1 MSIRFFSLRVC
12 FGVLAVTVSSVL
24 LCSAQSG
31 GRPRGRFIEFSEP
44 RSDEVTTNLHQ
55 LTSRKDGLKQ
65 LEEDLYKPLQMFSP
79 KSSLEGVVAPP
90 PRPPAESVIQSKR
103 VRELLERRKNWV
115 FMTPEDLLAG
125 PTVEDVLKTP
135 QYDANGE
142 EKKELPPM
150 LAYYRRLAAK
160 RASRDNLS
168 QSGSDDLFGSPKS
181 SKPRDQQGSQ
191 DDSNLPAGLRESLRQ
206 LSESDTGADGFGQSG
221 PRSTYSDTFG
231 LEGNAPSKEQAL
243 AHRKYMDEYQ
253 SLLDPS
259 WQRPAAANP
268 ANPLLSFADAAR
280 PTGTPAAGLG
290 GLPSLATHKGLEA
303 QMDVTHP
310 MLGSPGLPDVNAQ
323 ALGLPRRAPA
333 SPTVESPKMI
343 APTFEAPKRAF

>member
-1 MSIRFFSLRVC
+1 
-12 FGVLAVTVSSVL
+12 
-24 LCSAQSG
+24 
-31 GRPRGRFIEFSEP
+31 
-44 RSDEVTTNLHQ
+44 
-55 LTSRKDGLKQ
+55 
-65 LEEDLYKPLQMFSP
+65 
-79 KSSLEGVVAPP
+79 
-90 PRPPAESVIQSKR
+90 
-103 VRELLERRKNWV
+103 
-115 FMTPEDLLAG
+115 
-125 PTVEDVLKTP
+125 
-135 QYDANGE
+135 
-142 EKKELPPM
+142 
-150 LAYYRRLAAK
+150 
-160 RASRDNLS
+160 
-168 QSGSDDLFGSPKS
+168 
-181 SKPRDQQGSQ
+181 
-191 DDSNLPAGLRESLRQ
+191 
-206 LSESDTGADGFGQSG
+206 LSESDTDADRFGQGG